1 MDLVTE
7 RDGKTYE
14 FFTYNPWGEE
24 MHQYNANTFG
34 FSSPYRFNSK
44 EKDAETGLHYYGAR
58 YYQSKLSMWLSVDP
72 KAHMAPDW
80 TPYRFNFDNPIK
92 FIDPDG
98 RFETPEAAFAFA
110 KTNNI
115 TGTVLQFGEKY
126 ALVDFDNMMVYEKGP
141 DGNVIQTSLLSPVE
155 TIYGNKEES
164 NSSQSSIEASASIVS
179 GAIGTLRDSYKYSEP
194 SVKAAQRINGTVRSA
209 DVLSRA
215 NSMHA
220 SKMIN
225 GLGRI
230 GGGLTAFSLVS
241 AGVTYAYSDQSGSD
255 NARLAGSVIIMTT
268 SFIPFANN
276 LD

>member
-1 MDLVTE
+1 M
-7 RDGKTYE
+7 
-14 FFTYNPWGEE
+14 
-24 MHQYNANTFG
+24 
-34 FSSPYRFNSK
+34 
-44 EKDAETGLHYYGAR
+44 
-58 YYQSKLSMWLSVDP
+58 
-72 KAHMAPDW
+72 
-80 TPYRFNFDNPIK
+80 
-92 FIDPDG
+92 
-98 RFETPEAAFAFA
+98 
-110 KTNNI
+110 
-115 TGTVLQFGEKY
+115 
-126 ALVDFDNMMVYEKGP
+126 
-141 DGNVIQTSLLSPVE
+141 SPVE

-268 SFIPFANN
+268 SFIPFAGPFISLGLGTADAYGAFDKFYNSF
-276 LD
+276 DDD